1 MESPKAH
8 RVSPRFNPILG
19 LATVAVGALLSINLL
34 AQQPGRWTPPLTPD
48 RHPDLQG
55 MWVNNTIT
63 PFERPAA
70 FAGRALLTPE
80 EIETF
85 KERAARLFSGSGDIA
100 QGDDLF
106 LTLLSNPAERRAPAG
121 STGDYNQFWMDDG
134 LVFETR
140 TSQVIDPPDGRLP
153 PLSAEGAR
161 KLAAAQQANRERPA
175 DGPESRL
182 TQERCITFG
191 PAKIGWLH
199 SRNNSFHQ
207 IIQTADHVV
216 LHSELIH
223 EARIIPLDGRPH
235 VAAQVRLWDGD
246 SRGRWEGDTL
256 VIDSVNFSAQTPIRP
271 IRGFLMNAGNM
282 HLTERLT
289 LLDADTLQYEVTV
302 DDPTTWTRPW
312 TAVTTWTRSREM
324 MFEYGCH
331 EGNAALGHILSGAR
345 DEERRGTP

>member
-1 MESPKAH
+1 MQPINTH
-8 RVSPRFNPILG
+8 LVLPRLNRCLW
-19 LATVAVGALLSINLL
+19 LVTVAVVGLLGSNPL
-34 AQQPGRWTPPLTPD
+34 AQQPGPWTPPLTPD

-70 FAGRALLTPE
+70 LDGRAILTPE
-80 EIETF
+80 EVETF
-85 KERAARLFSGSGDIA
+85 KARAARLFSGSGDIA

-140 TSQVIDPPDGRLP
+140 TSQVTDPPDGRLP
-153 PLSAEGAR
+153 PLTAEGTR
-161 KLAAAQQANRERPA
+161 KLASAQQAIRDHPA

-191 PAKIGWLH
+191 TAKIGWLH

-235 VAAQVRLWDGD
+235 VPVGVRLWDGD
-246 SRGRWEGDTL
+246 SRGRWDGHTL
-256 VIDSVNFSAQTPIRP
+256 VVDTVHFSAETPIRP

-282 HLTERLT
+282 HLTERFT

-312 TAVTTWTRSREM
+312 TAVTTWKRSAEL
-324 MFEYGCH
+324 MFEYACH